1 MVKRTARLTTGAN
14 YGLRDW
20 LAQRVTAAVMAI
32 YILCLLGVLLL
43 SPPQGY
49 AEWKAIFHN
58 QWIRIASFL
67 FLVSLFWHAW
77 IGVRNI
83 LMDYVHAT
91 GVRLTLQIV
100 VILSLLFYTVWS
112 AEILWSI

>member
-1 MVKRTARLTTGAN
+1 MVKRTVRLTTGAN

-20 LAQRVTAAVMAI
+20 LGQRVTAVVMAVF
-32 YILCLLGVLLL
+32 ILCLAGGLLVA
-43 SPPQGY
+43 PPQGY
-49 AEWKAIFHN
+49 AGWKAIFAN
-58 QWIRIASFL
+58 QWMRIAAFL
-67 FLVSLFWHAW
+67 FFVSLFWHAW

-91 GVRLTLQIV
+91 GVRLTLQIL

-112 AEILWSI
+112 AEILWSA